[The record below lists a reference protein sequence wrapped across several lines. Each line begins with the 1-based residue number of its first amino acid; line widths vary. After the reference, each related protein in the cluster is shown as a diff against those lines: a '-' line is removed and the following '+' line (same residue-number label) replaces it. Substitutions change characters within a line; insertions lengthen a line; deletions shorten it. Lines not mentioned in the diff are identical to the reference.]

1 MKYNTTLLKKIA
13 HTSLALL
20 FPIFSHYAQD
30 SSFLEYKAKPELQK
44 NKKIVLIAGDD
55 EYRSEETMPMLA
67 KILSQYHGFDCDVL
81 FSVAAD
87 GLVDP
92 IAYESLTHPESL
104 DQADLIILCTRFRI
118 WNETILQK
126 FAAALDRATPII
138 ALRTST
144 HAFHKIPASSPYEQW
159 NWNHSSGGFG
169 KKYLGE
175 SWLSHW
181 GVHKGQSCK
190 ALPESTQLQ
199 HPILKDVL
207 PIFTAS
213 DVYEA
218 APPNDATILMRGEV
232 LSTMS
237 PFSPPAQDLKKRK
250 SDNLEQPVNSP
261 MMPICWTREISS
273 NNGKTQRI
281 VTCTMGAATDFMD
294 PSLRRLILNSAY
306 WSLQLNPPTPFV
318 SDPKEF
324 FSPTFFGFKTFI
336 KGKKPADYK

>member
-1 MKYNTTLLKKIA
+1 MKFNILSIKKSTQA
-13 HTSLALL
+13 CLALFL
-20 FPIFSHYAQD
+20 SAFVLHAKD
-30 SSFLEYKAKPELQK
+30 TSFLEYKAKPEQQK

-67 KILSQYHGFDCDVL
+67 KLLSEHHGFDCDVL
-81 FSVAAD
+81 FSVDAE

-104 DQADLIILCTRFRI
+104 DQADLIILCTRFRM
-118 WNETILQK
+118 WNEAILQK

-144 HAFHKIPASSPYEQW
+144 HAFHKIPTTSPYNHW

-181 GVHKGQSCK
+181 GIHKEQSCK
-190 ALPESTQLQ
+190 ALPEPTQSQ
-199 HPILKDVL
+199 HPILKDVQ
-207 PIFTAS
+207 PIFTTS

-218 APPNDATILMRGEV
+218 APPADATILMRGEV

-237 PFSPPAQDLKKRK
+237 PFSPPAQGSKKRK
-250 SDNLEQPVNSP
+250 TDNLEQPINSP
-261 MMPICWTREISS
+261 MMPIFWTREIPA

-281 VTCTMGAATDFMD
+281 VTCTMGAANDFMD

-306 WSLQLNPPTPFV
+306 WSLQLTPTTPFL